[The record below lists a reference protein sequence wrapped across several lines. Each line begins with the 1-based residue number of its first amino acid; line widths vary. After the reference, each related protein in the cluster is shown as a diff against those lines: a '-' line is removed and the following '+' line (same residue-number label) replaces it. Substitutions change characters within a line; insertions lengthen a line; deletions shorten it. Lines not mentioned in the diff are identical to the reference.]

1 MKYVYVC
8 AGICLL
14 LFGTHLY
21 AFKTGYA
28 AGGDKIKSELQG
40 IAESQAAAIVSANQ
54 KILDLQRVIGNN
66 NDECFNRV
74 WDAEIVLAVNPA
86 LKEKQ

>member
-8 AGICLL
+8 AAICIF

-28 AGGDKIKSELQG
+28 SGRDKIKSELYELTQ
-40 IAESQAAAIVSANQ
+40 SQAQALAVANK
-54 KILDLQRVIGNN
+54 KILDFQKIIGNN

-74 WDAEIVLAVNPA
+74 WPDGIISAVNPE
-86 LKEKQ
+86 LR

>member
-1 MKYVYVC
+1 MKYVYIC

-28 AGGDKIKSELQG
+28 AGGDKIKSELLATTQ
-40 IAESQAAAIVSANQ
+40 SQAQALAEANK
-54 KILDLQRVIGNN
+54 KILDFQRLIGNN

-74 WDAEIVLAVNPA
+74 WDAETIGAVNPQ
-86 LKEKQ
+86 LR

>member
-8 AGICLL
+8 AAICIV

-28 AGGDKIKSELQG
+28 SGCDKIKSELYEYAQTQT
-40 IAESQAAAIVSANQ
+40 QALIKANQ
-54 KILDLQRVIGNN
+54 KILDFQRIIGNN

-74 WDAEIVLAVNPA
+74 WSDEIISAVNPE
-86 LKEKQ
+86 LR

>member
-14 LFGTHLY
+14 LLGTHLY

-28 AGGDKIKSELQG
+28 AGGDKIKSDLLATTQ
-40 IAESQAAAIVSANQ
+40 SQAQALAEANK
-54 KILDLQRVIGNN
+54 KILDFQRLIGNN

-74 WDAEIVLAVNPA
+74 WDAETISAVNPQ
-86 LKEKQ
+86 LR

>member
-21 AFKTGYA
+21 AFKTGYT
-28 AGGDKIKSELQG
+28 AGGDKVKSELFETTQ
-40 IAESQAAAIVSANQ
+40 SQAQSLAEANK
-54 KILDLQRVIGNN
+54 KILDFQRLIGNN

-74 WDAEIVLAVNPA
+74 WDAETISAVNPQ
-86 LKEKQ
+86 LR

>member
-28 AGGDKIKSELQG
+28 AGGDKVKSELLATTQ
-40 IAESQAAAIVSANQ
+40 SQAQALAEANK
-54 KILDLQRVIGNN
+54 KILDFQRLIGNN

-74 WDAEIVLAVNPA
+74 WDAETISAVNPQ
-86 LKEKQ
+86 LR

>member
-8 AGICLL
+8 AAICLV

-21 AFKTGYA
+21 AFKTGFA
-28 AGGDKIKSELQG
+28 AGGDKVRAELQG

-54 KILDLQRVIGNN
+54 KILDFQRLIGNN

-74 WDAEIVLAVNPA
+74 WDAETIGAVNPQ
-86 LKEKQ
+86 LR

>member
-8 AGICLL
+8 AAICLI

-21 AFKTGYA
+21 AFKTGFA
-28 AGGDKIKSELQG
+28 AGGDKVRAELQG

-66 NDECFNRV
+66 NDECFGRV
-74 WDAEIVLAVNPA
+74 WADEIISAVNPQ
-86 LKEKQ
+86 LR

>member
-21 AFKTGYA
+21 AFKTGYV
-28 AGGDKIKSELQG
+28 AGGDKIKSELLATTQR
-40 IAESQAAAIVSANQ
+40 QAKALTEANK
-54 KILDLQRVIGNN
+54 KILDFQRLIGNN
-66 NDECFNRV
+66 NDECFNRL
-74 WDAEIVLAVNPA
+74 WPNEIVESVNPQ
-86 LKEKQ
+86 LR

>member
-8 AGICLL
+8 AAICIF

-28 AGGDKIKSELQG
+28 SGCNKVKSELY
-40 IAESQAAAIVSANQ
+40 ETTQAQVAKVVQASQ
-54 KILDLQRVIGNN
+54 KILDFQKIIGNN

-74 WDAEIVLAVNPA
+74 WPDDIISSVNPK
-86 LKEKQ
+86 LR

>member
-1 MKYVYVC
+1 MKYVYIC

-28 AGGDKIKSELQG
+28 AGGDKIKSELFATTQR
-40 IAESQAAAIVSANQ
+40 QAQALTEANK
-54 KILDLQRVIGNN
+54 KILDFQRLIGNN
-66 NDECFNRV
+66 NDECFNRL
-74 WDAEIVLAVNPA
+74 WPNEIVESVNPN
-86 LKEKQ
+86 LLR

>member
-1 MKYVYVC
+1 MKYVYIC

-28 AGGDKIKSELQG
+28 AGGDKVKSELLATTQRQAQAL
-40 IAESQAAAIVSANQ
+40 AEANK
-54 KILDLQRVIGNN
+54 KILDFQRLIGNN
-66 NDECFNRV
+66 NDECFNRL
-74 WDAEIVLAVNPA
+74 WPNEIVESVNPS
-86 LKEKQ
+86 LLR

>member
-28 AGGDKIKSELQG
+28 SGGDKVKSELLATTQ
-40 IAESQAAAIVSANQ
+40 SQAQALAEENK
-54 KILDLQRVIGNN
+54 KILDFQRLIGNN

-74 WDAEIVLAVNPA
+74 WDAETIGTVNPQ
-86 LKEKQ
+86 LR

>member
-21 AFKTGYA
+21 AFKTGYT
-28 AGGDKIKSELQG
+28 AGGDKVRVELQG
-40 IAESQAAAIVSANQ
+40 IAESQAAAIASANQ

-74 WDAEIVLAVNPA
+74 WADEVISAINPQ
-86 LKEKQ
+86 LR

>member
-8 AGICLL
+8 AGICII

-21 AFKTGYA
+21 AFKTGFA
-28 AGGDKIKSELQG
+28 AGSDKVKSELLTTTQRQAQAL
-40 IAESQAAAIVSANQ
+40 AEANK
-54 KILDLQRVIGNN
+54 KILDFQRLIGNN

-74 WDAEIVLAVNPA
+74 WPDEIINAVNPQ
-86 LKEKQ
+86 LR

>member
-28 AGGDKIKSELQG
+28 SGGDKVKSELLATTQ
-40 IAESQAAAIVSANQ
+40 SQAQALAEANK
-54 KILDLQRVIGNN
+54 KILDFQRLIGNN

-74 WDAEIVLAVNPA
+74 WDAETISAVNPQ
-86 LKEKQ
+86 LR

>member
-8 AGICLL
+8 AAICII

-28 AGGDKIKSELQG
+28 SGGNKVRSELYELTQKQ
-40 IAESQAAAIVSANQ
+40 AEALSAANK
-54 KILDLQRVIGNN
+54 KILDFQRIIGNN

-74 WDAEIVLAVNPA
+74 WPDEIINVANPQ
-86 LKEKQ
+86 LR

>member
-8 AGICLL
+8 AAICLI

-21 AFKTGYA
+21 AFKTGFA
-28 AGGDKIKSELQG
+28 AGGDKVRAELQG

-54 KILDLQRVIGNN
+54 KILDLQRLIGNN

-74 WDAEIVLAVNPA
+74 WDAETIGAVNPQ
-86 LKEKQ
+86 LR

>member
-8 AGICLL
+8 AAICIF

-28 AGGDKIKSELQG
+28 SGRDKIKSELYEYTQVQT
-40 IAESQAAAIVSANQ
+40 QAVVKASQ
-54 KILDLQRVIGNN
+54 KILDFQAIIGNN
-66 NDECFNRV
+66 YDECFNRV
-74 WDAEIVLAVNPA
+74 WPDDIISTVNPE
-86 LKEKQ
+86 LR